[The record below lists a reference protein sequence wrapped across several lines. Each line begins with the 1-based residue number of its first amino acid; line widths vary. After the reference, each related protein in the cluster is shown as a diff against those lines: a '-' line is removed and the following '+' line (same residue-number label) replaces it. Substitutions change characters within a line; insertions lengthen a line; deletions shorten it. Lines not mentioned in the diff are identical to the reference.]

1 MQRRA
6 RPETTDWGSLP
17 SDISDVSAG
26 NIDGAAPS
34 PYEPHVVALLVQKFG
49 GTSVGSVERIRNV
62 ARRCL
67 ASQRAGNDVVVIVS
81 AMSGETN
88 RLLSLAH
95 DVTMVPDAREM
106 DAIAATGEQVAAA
119 LMALAIQSEG
129 GKARSLL
136 GHQVRILTD
145 GAFTKARIRTI
156 DGTKIVSTLER
167 GEIAVVAG
175 FQGVDENGDITTL
188 GRGGSDTSAVAVA
201 AAIGAEA
208 CEIFTDVEGVFTTD
222 PSVCPSARKIDRI
235 SYEEMLEL
243 ASLGAKVLQIRS
255 VEIAMKYN
263 VPLHVRSTFSEAPGT
278 WVTGEDSALEDVSV
292 TGVAYDKNEARVQ
305 LVGVLDQPGVVAG
318 IFGAIAGKNISVDMI
333 IQSPSVANARDAA
346 GEVRADV
353 TFTVTKA
360 DLARV
365 RPFIE
370 ELGRGIG
377 AREVR
382 YDEDVVKVSIVGLG
396 MRSHAGVAARMFG
409 ILAKEGINIQAISTS
424 EIKISCLVAS
434 KYTELAVRSLHDGFG
449 LDVAPAT

>member
-1 MQRRA
+1 M
-6 RPETTDWGSLP
+6 
-17 SDISDVSAG
+17 
-26 NIDGAAPS
+26 
-34 PYEPHVVALLVQKFG
+34 ALLVQKYG
-49 GTSVGSVERIRNV
+49 GTSVGSVDRIRNV

-67 ASQRAGNDVVVIVS
+67 AVQRAGNDVVVIVS

-88 RLLSLAH
+88 RLLALAH
-95 DVTMVPDAREM
+95 DVAKVPEAREM
-106 DAIAATGEQVAAA
+106 DAIAATGEQVTAA
-119 LMALAIQSEG
+119 LMALAIQAEG

-145 GAFTKARIRTI
+145 TAFTKARIRTI
-156 DGTKIVSTLER
+156 DGTKIHSTLER

-175 FQGVDENGDITTL
+175 FQGVDEHGDITTL

-201 AAIGAEA
+201 AAIGASA
-208 CEIFTDVEGVFTTD
+208 CEIFTDVTGVFTTD
-222 PSVCPSARKIDRI
+222 PSMCPSARKIDRI
-235 SYEEMLEL
+235 SYEKMLEL

-255 VEIAMKYN
+255 VEIAMKYS
-263 VPLHVRSTFSEAPGT
+263 VPLHVRSSFSDAPGT

-305 LVGVLDQPGVVAG
+305 LVGVLDKPGVVAE
-318 IFGAIAGKNISVDMI
+318 IFGAIAEKNISVDMI
-333 IQSPSVANARDAA
+333 IQSPSIAPNVGQA
-346 GEVRADV
+346 GSVTEVRADV
-353 TFTVTKA
+353 TFTVTTT

-365 RPFIE
+365 KPFID
-370 ELGRGIG
+370 ELAQRIG

-396 MRSHAGVAARMFG
+396 MRSHAGVAAKMFT

-449 LDVAPAT
+449 LGADRSA